1 MAAELNSGGCFF
13 GSKRPT
19 QSWDAA
25 GAEDEAAMAE
35 SSSGKIVAYCGLV
48 CSECG
53 AYKKLKCQGCHS
65 DRPMFTNCPV
75 KKCAV
80 SRTYSTCAE
89 CRDFEDLKGCR
100 KLNNIVSKIMGFVFR
115 TNRIG
120 NLRRIR
126 EIGLERFKAAD

>member
-1 MAAELNSGGCFF
+1 
-13 GSKRPT
+13 
-19 QSWDAA
+19 
-25 GAEDEAAMAE
+25 MAE

-53 AYKKLKCQGCHS
+53 AFKKLKCQGCHS
-65 DRPMFTNCPV
+65 DRPMFKNCPV

-80 SRTYSTCAE
+80 SRSYCTCAE
-89 CRDFEDLKGCR
+89 CGDFEDLKGCR
-100 KLNNIVSKIMGFVFR
+100 KLNNLVSRIMGFVFR

-126 EIGLERFKAAD
+126 EIGLERFRAAD